1 MLKKGLLAQWS
12 EQRSHKPPVVG
23 SSPTESTNIPLEL
36 PIRAKE
42 RKLLWTIGEILHSIK
57 QEWIYV
63 HIPEFCLRAKLRKGE
78 LLRCINSL
86 KKQGYLEFQM
96 LKFGGFGKRINGI
109 AIKLLPE
116 GKRLFKKICF
126 NKKIVDQWIEKHE
139 QELEDFE

>member
-1 MLKKGLLAQWS
+1 MKNGLLAQWL

-23 SSPTESTNIPLEL
+23 SSPTESTNIPLNI
-36 PIRAKE
+36 PICGKE
-42 RKLLWTIGEILHSIK
+42 RKLLWTIGEILDKIG

-78 LLRCINSL
+78 LLRCIKSL

-96 LKFGGFGKRINGI
+96 LKFGGFEKKINGI

-116 GKRLFKKICF
+116 GKELFQKIYF
-126 NKKIVDQWIEKHE
+126 NKKIVDKWIEKHE